1 MLAFQ
6 LVGLALLVLFFGALV
21 TGDQRTIDR

>member
-6 LVGLALLVLFFGALV
+6 LVGLALLALFFGALV
-21 TGDQRTIDR
+21 ASKHTIIRH